1 MQTLWQDL
9 RFGARMLLKKPGF
22 TLIAVI
28 TLALGIGANTAIFSV
43 VKAALLRPL
52 PYPESGRLVR
62 VMEYRTNF
70 GVELISYPN
79 FTDWRAQQKVF
90 EYIGVHTDRNYNLTG
105 RDEPQRL
112 RCMHV
117 SADLFSALRVQAAV
131 GRVFNNDEDKP
142 GAPPVVVLSHSLWQS
157 RFAAD
162 AAAIGQSITLDGRAY
177 SVIGVMPADFTFP
190 LHSSVDLWLP
200 VGPLSG
206 SSGWQRRGN
215 HTVSGIGRLK
225 PGVMLE
231 QARAEMNAIAKGLDQ
246 RSAASKDDRVNI
258 EPLLDVT
265 VGDRATALW
274 TLLGA
279 VGLVLL
285 IACANVANLLL
296 ARAGTR
302 QREMAVR
309 AALGA
314 GRWRIIRQLLSES
327 LLLALAGG
335 ALGWLL
341 AIWGAPLIQTI
352 GKNAI
357 PRASEISI
365 DTGVLAFTALIA
377 VLTGFIFGLAPAW
390 QASRVDVQSVLKDA
404 ARGLTGDRAKLR
416 QALIV
421 AEVALTLMLLIGAS
435 LLLRSFYRLRQVNA
449 GFTPERVLSFRINLP
464 ERKYGENE
472 QKIAFYQRLHE
483 KLSAAPGVADVAF
496 GNQFPL
502 GGRNWQTTFSIDGQQ
517 RPRPAPSMEM
527 SVVSPNY
534 FHALGIPLLR
544 GRYFTEQDNLEHLK
558 GPEFSGKSDEERA
571 NASVNVIIIDEEF
584 ARRYWPNED
593 PIGKRVSGWLVVGVV
608 ARVKMERLGEQGGL
622 VQAYIPLWQAP
633 NNGGAVVI
641 KTTLEPEA
649 MIAAARQQA
658 LALDPELPI
667 YDVRMLTERLEISL
681 APERL
686 NLWLLGSFAALALLL
701 AVIGLY
707 GVISYAVTQRV
718 REIGVRMALGA
729 QSRDVLKLVIG
740 QGMKLVLGGVLIG
753 LGGAVA
759 LTRLMRTLLFGVS
772 VTDPLTF
779 GLVAA
784 LLAGVALLACY
795 LPARRATKVDP
806 MEALRCE

>member
-1 MQTLWQDL
+1 MLTLWQDL

-28 TLALGIGANTAIFSV
+28 TLALGIGANTAIFSM
-43 VKAALLRPL
+43 VKATLLRPL

-62 VMEYRTNF
+62 VMEYLPNF
-70 GVELISYPN
+70 GLAYISYPN

-90 EYIGVHTDRNYNLTG
+90 EYIGVHTRRTYNLTG
-105 RDEPQRL
+105 RGEPQRL
-112 RCMHV
+112 ICWHV

-142 GAPPVVVLSHSLWQS
+142 GAPPVVVLSHGLWQS
-157 RFAAD
+157 RFGAD
-162 AAAIGQSITLDGRAY
+162 AGAIGQSITLDGRAY
-177 SVIGVMPADFTFP
+177 SVIGVMPATFTFP
-190 LHSSVDLWLP
+190 LHSSVDLWTP
-200 VGPLSG
+200 VGPLSD
-206 SSGWQRRGN
+206 SSGWQNRGH

-225 PGVMLE
+225 PGVTLE
-231 QARAEMNAIAKGLDQ
+231 QARAEMNAIAKGPDQ
-246 RSAASKDDRVNI
+246 QSAVSKADRVKI

-265 VGDRATALW
+265 VGDSVTALW

-296 ARAGTR
+296 ARAATR

-335 ALGWLL
+335 AFGWLL

-352 GKNAI
+352 GKDAI

-390 QASRVDVQSVLKDA
+390 QASRVDVQSVIKDA
-404 ARGLTGDRAKLR
+404 ARGLMGNRAKLR

-421 AEVALTLMLLIGAS
+421 VEVALTLMLLIGAG
-435 LLLRSFYRLRQVNA
+435 LLMRSFYRLRQVNA
-449 GFTPERVLSFRINLP
+449 GFAPERVLSFRINLP

-483 KLSAAPGVADVAF
+483 KLRAEPGVADVAF

-502 GGRNWQTTFSIDGQQ
+502 GGRDWQTTFSIDGQQ
-517 RPRPAPSMEM
+517 RPLHAPSMEL
-527 SVVSPNY
+527 SVVSPDY

-558 GPEFSGKSDEERA
+558 SPEFSGKSDEERS
-571 NASVNVIIIDEEF
+571 NASVNVLIIDEEF
-584 ARRYWPNED
+584 ASRYWPNEN
-593 PIGKRVSGWLVVGVV
+593 PIGKRVSGAPVVGVV

-622 VQAYIPLWQAP
+622 VQAYIPLWQKP
-633 NNGGAVVI
+633 DSGGAVVI

-649 MIAAARQQA
+649 MIAAARRQV

-686 NLWLLGSFAALALLL
+686 NLLLLGSFAAVALLL

-740 QGMKLVLGGVLIG
+740 EGVKLVLGGILIG
-753 LGGAVA
+753 FGGALA
-759 LTRLMRTLLFGVS
+759 LTRLMRALLFGVS
-772 VTDPLTF
+772 ATDPLTF
-779 GLVAA
+779 GLIAA

-806 MEALRCE
+806 MIALRCE